1 MEVALP
7 GFEHAPQLPQAQ
19 KWGLDTPGPR
29 NHCTV
34 HYLKLIALK
43 YFSLP
48 FTLFEPCG
56 SAVCIMNSKIHV
68 RKNSLNKYF
77 KVISHYF
84 HVYPYSQALYGP
96 LKLNALVFFFAALAE
111 VQVTIHFV
119 LNLPLQGVSATC
131 PIGRCCVC
139 SLLLFASEILC
150 DLPTYSKQR
159 MNKITPSQ
167 WPCCLETQNAQWNHA
182 ECRL

>member
-1 MEVALP
+1 MEVAPP

-19 KWGLDTPGPR
+19 KWGLDTPGPC

-77 KVISHYF
+77 KVISHCF
-84 HVYPYSQALYGP
+84 HVYPYSQALYGL

-111 VQVTIHFV
+111 VQVDHHSFCVKSSIARSFSHLSNRT
-119 LNLPLQGVSATC
+119 LLCLQPAVICLRNT
-131 PIGRCCVC
+131 
-139 SLLLFASEILC
+139 LWFANI
-150 DLPTYSKQR
+150 Q
-159 MNKITPSQ
+159 
-167 WPCCLETQNAQWNHA
+167 
-182 ECRL
+182 